1 MAFMFLP
8 RVVIRLPAVLQKIK
22 EGEVRRLWQEVNY
35 TYQFLPTEVAA
46 DQIRLVV
53 SSTAVE
59 ASLGHLLRSA
69 GTVRLEGPVLE
80 RLESRFILQ
89 HLAVIFFI
97 LLPLLHV
104 VTYNSI
110 GFKICKMAK

>member
-1 MAFMFLP
+1 MFLP

-22 EGEVRRLWQEVNY
+22 EGEVRRQEVNY
-35 TYQFLPTEVAA
+35 SYQFLPTKVAS

-69 GTVRLEGPVLE
+69 GTVGLEGPVFK
-80 RLESRFILQ
+80 RLESSFIFQ
-89 HLAVIFFI
+89 HLAVIFFR
-97 LLPLLHV
+97 
-104 VTYNSI
+104 
-110 GFKICKMAK
+110 